1 MRRDGRVDFH
11 AQVPAVF
18 RVAKAV
24 ALRIQ
29 GEWRSRGS
37 TLEIRRLRHEP
48 GGARSRDGFAEA
60 SRRRVRATAS
70 SDDSDAV
77 VRPRD
82 GPGVALA
89 RAARPRGERAFTAG
103 ANLRPGRRL
112 VHSEWTWQ
120 RVGDETCHAYP
131 RVCVSII
138 IPFVIIQRNNT
149 IYFRANDSLIPRLR
163 CAINW
168 FAINWS
174 NYNHVSSKR
183 SASPALNRRSSI
195 LRLPRSDSTP
205 WSL

>member
-1 MRRDGRVDFH
+1 MAVPGLNPRDTSTSPRTRWREVKRWVRRGL
-11 AQVPAVF
+11 
-18 RVAKAV
+18 KAT
-24 ALRIQ
+24 
-29 GEWRSRGS
+29 RSRNR
-37 TLEIRRLRHEP
+37 LERRQRRRRP
-48 GGARSRDGFAEA
+48 P
-60 SRRRVRATAS
+60 SRR
-70 SDDSDAV
+70 
-77 VRPRD
+77 PRC
-82 GPGVALA
+82 ALA

-103 ANLRPGRRL
+103 PNLRPGRRL